1 VSDGIRRAGQVAW
14 AVLGLAA
21 LLALVLFLAWSVRI
35 IWGPLIFAGAIV
47 FLLNPIVTGLHGRGV
62 PRLVGVLLT
71 YLGLA
76 AVAVL
81 GVLAVVPVV
90 VDQADELGEEWPQ
103 IQANLQRWVNDRS
116 EQTEGWVVSLPSFDE
131 VESEVRSGGERSL
144 SEQLAQARN
153 IGGRVFQIALVLVLG
168 PVVAFYLL
176 NDLPR
181 LRRVAES
188 LVPERS
194 RPEVLLVGRRLNSAI
209 GGFFRGQLVVA
220 TIVGLLVSGGLALV
234 DLPFWLLVGMIAGFS
249 NIVPLIG
256 PWVGAVPA
264 LIIALTTRDLS
275 TAAWV
280 GIIMLV
286 VQQLESQLISPV
298 VMNRAVKLHP
308 AAVLLGLVAAS
319 SLFGFA
325 GLLLAVPGVAVLKIL
340 GGHLWRTYV
349 LGEPLAA
356 LAELAEDEHAAPGG
370 VLRDVVRLREDGAMW
385 GRRRG
390 DRPGDP
396 GEVEGALHAS
406 PLATPPPGS
415 EPSEADVAAGPSGGG
430 EPAPGAGDPYDAR
443 RA

>member
-1 VSDGIRRAGQVAW
+1 M
-14 AVLGLAA
+14 LGLAA
-21 LLALVLFLAWSVRI
+21 LLALVLALAWWVRV

-47 FLLNPIVTGLHGRGV
+47 FLLNPVISVLHGRGV
-62 PRLVGVLLT
+62 PRLVGVLIT

-116 EQTEGWVVSLPSFDE
+116 EQTEGWVVQLPSFDE
-131 VESEVRSGGERSL
+131 VESEVRSGGDRSL
-144 SEQLAQARN
+144 SDQLAQARD
-153 IGGRVFQIALVLVLG
+153 IGSRVFQIALVLVLG

-181 LRRVAES
+181 MRRVAES

-194 RPEVLLVGRRLNSAI
+194 RPEVLLVARRLNAAI
-209 GGFFRGQLVVA
+209 GGFFRGQLVIA
-220 TIVGLLVSGGLALV
+220 TIVGLLVSLGLALV

-264 LIIALTTRDLS
+264 MIIALTTRDLS

-280 GIIMLV
+280 GVVMLV

-319 SLFGFA
+319 SVFGFA
-325 GLLLAVPGVAVLKIL
+325 GLLLAVPGVAVLKIV

-349 LGEPLAA
+349 LGEPLEV
-356 LAELAEDEHAAPGG
+356 LAELAEDEHSAPGG
-370 VLRDVVRLREDGAMW
+370 MLRDVARLREDGVMW

-390 DRPGDP
+390 DGPGDA
-396 GEVEGALHAS
+396 GAAEGALHAS
-406 PLATPPPGS
+406 PLATPPPASAPG
-415 EPSEADVAAGPSGGG
+415 EPDVAATPSGTG
-430 EPAPGAGDPYDAR
+430 APVVEASDPYDAR